1 MTQPNTTKDGRPMT
15 EAPRFKYSSAMRTT
29 RPHGQPATHTLDIP
43 STFAMR
49 CDGERGKS
57 VDRVQPHTRRAE
69 RKIIESTNQTTKVA
83 PSGKNSLHV
92 RGVYQAEQ
100 Q

>member
-1 MTQPNTTKDGRPMT
+1 MT
-15 EAPRFKYSSAMRTT
+15 EAPRFKR
-29 RPHGQPATHTLDIP
+29 REPHGQSATHTLDIP

-49 CDGERGKS
+49 CDGERGKTVVS
-57 VDRVQPHTRRAE
+57 TATPVPHTRRIE

-83 PSGKNSLHV
+83 PSGKNSLHEK
-92 RGVYQAEQ
+92 RGVFRAEQ